1 MARLTLTVAYDGSR
15 FAGSQ
20 VQPGERTV
28 QGEIERAL
36 VDFSGTTERTVFAG
50 RTDRGVHAAGQ
61 VVGCEDRRPDLPARA
76 IQAALNARLPDDV
89 AVVEVGRRPDAFH
102 ARYDARWREYRYR
115 IWCGTRPPLGRHHLW
130 VRADGLDIDAMG
142 GAAERIVGEH
152 DFASLAGGGEG
163 VPWSE
168 RQGRPRGTVR
178 RVFGCRCLERSAW
191 WTAPGHGRLV
201 EVRVIADGFLP
212 QMVRTLVASLVAVGQ
227 GGKPREWIE
236 ELLAAR
242 DRRLAPATAPAQGLT
257 FWRVG
262 YGADLPPG
270 IGGDVG
276 EASVAGE
283 TGR

>member
-1 MARLTLTVAYDGSR
+1 MARLALTLAYDGSR

-20 VQPGERTV
+20 LQPGARTV

-36 VDFSGTTERTVFAG
+36 SDFYGTTERTVFAG

-61 VVGCEDRRPDLPARA
+61 VVGCEDHRPDLPPRA
-76 IQAALNARLPDDV
+76 IREALNARLPDDV

-115 IWCGTRPPLGRHHLW
+115 IWCGARQPLARHQVW
-130 VRADGLDIDAMG
+130 VRADGLDIDAMA
-142 GAAERIVGEH
+142 GAAERIIGEH

-178 RVFGCRCLERSAW
+178 RVFGCRCLEASPW
-191 WTAPGHGRLV
+191 WTEPGHGRLV
-201 EVRVIADGFLP
+201 EVRVTADGFLP
-212 QMVRTLVASLVAVGQ
+212 QMVRTLVASLVAVGR
-227 GGKPREWIE
+227 GAKPAEWIE

-262 YGADLPPG
+262 YGADLPAG
-270 IGGDVG
+270 TGGDVG
-276 EASVAGE
+276 EVSVTGEAG
-283 TGR
+283 R